1 MKLLVSLKTLEL
13 ESYLKFTN
21 FFLIGLKD
29 YCVNY
34 HEASTNE
41 IKNLLEKYPQI
52 ELFISIN
59 KNIFNEDIE
68 DLKLKLQ
75 ELAKLKIK
83 GILFYDLSVLN
94 LVKELK
100 LNIPLVIHQEHMITN
115 YNICNYYDDKEV
127 EYAYLS
133 SDITTEE
140 ILEIAKKT
148 KIKLMVFL
156 VGNILITHSKRN
168 LISNYYEYYQED
180 NKCDKHILKE
190 KNKEEKY
197 IIEETKQGTNILTY
211 HILNGARAFLTLKDK
226 ICYGVFDSNIRDDL
240 EEKDFLKILE
250 LYSLVLERKISDEDF
265 LAEIAKVS
273 NNYHEGFFNRKTI
286 YKVK

>member
-21 FFLIGLKD
+21 SFLIGLKD

-83 GILFYDLSVLN
+83 GILFYDLSILN
-94 LVKELK
+94 LVKELN
-100 LNIPLVIHQEHMITN
+100 LDIPLVIHQEHMITN

-140 ILEIAKKT
+140 ILEIANKT

-168 LISNYYEYYQED
+168 LISNYCEYYQED

-190 KNKEEKY
+190 KNKKEKY

-211 HILNGARAFLTLKDK
+211 HILNGANSFLTLKDK
-226 ICYGVFDSNIRDDL
+226 ISYGVFDSNIRDDL

-265 LAEIAKVS
+265 LEEIAKVS
-273 NNYHEGFFNRKTI
+273 NNYHEGFFNKKTI

>member
-21 FFLIGLKD
+21 SFLIGLKD

-59 KNIFNEDIE
+59 KNIFNEDIK

-83 GILFYDLSVLN
+83 GILFYDLSILN
-94 LVKELK
+94 LVKELN
-100 LNIPLVIHQEHMITN
+100 LDIPLVIHQEHMITN

-140 ILEIAKKT
+140 ILEIANKT

-226 ICYGVFDSNIRDDL
+226 ICYGVFDSNIRVDL

-250 LYSLVLERKISDEDF
+250 LYSLVLERKISEEDF
-265 LAEIAKVS
+265 LKEIAKVS
-273 NNYHEGFFNRKTI
+273 NNYHEGFFNKKTI